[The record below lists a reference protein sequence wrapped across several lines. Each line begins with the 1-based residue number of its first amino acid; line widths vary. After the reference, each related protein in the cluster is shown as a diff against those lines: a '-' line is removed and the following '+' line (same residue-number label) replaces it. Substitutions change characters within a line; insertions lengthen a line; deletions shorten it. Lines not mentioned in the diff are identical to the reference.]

1 MLARCYFKLNNSIIE
16 CHDGTPPRQGRAIR
30 RSSAAERP
38 TNNTS
43 PPARIAL
50 TSEGRTQ
57 DIGLARIGQEV
68 SLPAAKSFCARG
80 HPKHGCAPVHDWAN
94 EVPLRATEMAA
105 TGD

>member
-1 MLARCYFKLNNSIIE
+1 LRSI
-16 CHDGTPPRQGRAIR
+16 G
-30 RSSAAERP
+30 
-38 TNNTS
+38 
-43 PPARIAL
+43 
-50 TSEGRTQ
+50 
-57 DIGLARIGQEV
+57 